1 MDEPTSAISRR
12 ETEVLFEIIA
22 SLREQGKAIIYISHK
37 MDELFRIADTVTVL
51 RDGKH
56 IATRPRAGLEMDEL
70 ISMIV
75 GRELTSL
82 YEKQP
87 VTPGEVLLEVSDLH
101 AGDAKGVS
109 FDLRKGEIL
118 GIGGLMG
125 AGRTAVAHAL
135 AGMENITAGEVR
147 LRGKPVRLGSP
158 RAAKALG
165 IGLVTEDRK
174 QLGLILEASVKQNIV
189 LPSLEKYGRGPLLNG
204 RRENAVADR
213 EIKRFRITTVSRNQT
228 GGRLSVGNQQKVVI
242 SAMELGS
249 ASCRDR
255 VWK

>member
-1 MDEPTSAISRR
+1 
-12 ETEVLFEIIA
+12 
-22 SLREQGKAIIYISHK
+22 
-37 MDELFRIADTVTVL
+37 
-51 RDGKH
+51 
-56 IATRPRAGLEMDEL
+56 
-70 ISMIV
+70 MIV

-147 LRGKPVRLGSP
+147 PCGKTGRLGSP
-158 RAAKALG
+158 RAAKGLG
-165 IGLVTEDRK
+165 IGMVIEERK
-174 QLGLILEASVKQNIV
+174 QMGLLLEVYVKQNIV
-189 LPSLEKYGRGPLLNG
+189 LPYL
-204 RRENAVADR
+204 
-213 EIKRFRITTVSRNQT
+213 RNSST
-228 GGRLSVGNQQKVVI
+228 IDSGNV
-242 SAMELGS
+242 
-249 ASCRDR
+249 
-255 VWK
+255 

>member
-1 MDEPTSAISRR
+1 MRISDWSSDVCSSDLGMQLVEIARAVSNDSSVLIMDEPTSAISRR

-87 VTPGEVLLEVSDLH
+87 VTPGAVLLEVSDLH
-101 AGDAKGVS
+101 EGDAKGV
-109 FDLRKGEIL
+109 
-118 GIGGLMG
+118 
-125 AGRTAVAHAL
+125 
-135 AGMENITAGEVR
+135 
-147 LRGKPVRLGSP
+147 
-158 RAAKALG
+158 
-165 IGLVTEDRK
+165 
-174 QLGLILEASVKQNIV
+174 
-189 LPSLEKYGRGPLLNG
+189 
-204 RRENAVADR
+204 
-213 EIKRFRITTVSRNQT
+213 
-228 GGRLSVGNQQKVVI
+228 
-242 SAMELGS
+242 
-249 ASCRDR
+249 
-255 VWK
+255 